1 LGLRLARNRNIPHVA
16 SLHTDYERYAHYIPG
31 LRPLDR
37 VTGIVAQMAK
47 VFYNEADVVVVPSVA
62 AKNLAARYEISRPL
76 HVVPTAIEITRLDS
90 SPASTEYWPAG
101 KRRLLTV
108 SRIGREKEIDVVLRA
123 VWHIARSVDVHLVLV
138 GSGPDERRV
147 RATIRKLGIDNR
159 VTVVTPVSYDCI
171 GSYYLGCE
179 LFLFASSSETQGLV
193 VGEAQALGVPVVA
206 VGAGGVREAV
216 VHGRT
221 GYLVPPKRDDL
232 LAEKALAL
240 LKDEGL
246 REEFSAEARL
256 LNQGVTTQMTSAIM
270 DVYAEAIRRKPPRA
284 TN

>member
-1 LGLRLARNRNIPHVA
+1 
-16 SLHTDYERYAHYIPG
+16 
-31 LRPLDR
+31 
-37 VTGIVAQMAK
+37 
-47 VFYNEADVVVVPSVA
+47 
-62 AKNLAARYEISRPL
+62 
-76 HVVPTAIEITRLDS
+76 
-90 SPASTEYWPAG
+90 
-101 KRRLLTV
+101 
-108 SRIGREKEIDVVLRA
+108 
-123 VWHIARSVDVHLVLV
+123 
-138 GSGPDERRV
+138 
-147 RATIRKLGIDNR
+147 
-159 VTVVTPVSYDCI
+159 
-171 GSYYLGCE
+171 
-179 LFLFASSSETQGLV
+179 
-193 VGEAQALGVPVVA
+193 VVA